1 MKPSLIAK
9 RTGIAQAQIVAAVT
23 ALFPGLDAG
32 GLAATSHDPDVQAM
46 LRWEALAALL
56 TALLT
61 ALPVPAQPAPAK
73 PTKKGKPD
81 ED

>member
-1 MKPSLIAK
+1 MIAQ

-56 TALLT
+56 TAL
-61 ALPVPAQPAPAK
+61 PVPANPATAPAK
-73 PTKKGKPD
+73 PSKKGEPHAL
-81 ED
+81 